1 MVLLY
6 QSVCFLDF
14 LTFNLDCRLVAYHN
28 HFWSMEVLLQIVVPP
43 LDFLV
48 GALGKVV
55 DYLDKLQLVDIQA
68 VVEGI
73 LLKDFEFY
81 DKKIIQERKY

>member
-28 HFWSMEVLLQIVVPP
+28 HFLSLVVLLQIVVPL

-48 GALGKVV
+48 GARGKEV
-55 DYLDKLQLVDIQA
+55 DYLDNLQLVDIQA

-73 LLKDFEFY
+73 LLKY
-81 DKKIIQERKY
+81 I

>member
-1 MVLLY
+1 MV
-6 QSVCFLDF
+6 
-14 LTFNLDCRLVAYHN
+14 
-28 HFWSMEVLLQIVVPP
+28 VLLQIVVPL

-48 GALGKVV
+48 GALGKEVG
-55 DYLDKLQLVDIQA
+55 YLDKSQLVDIQA

>member
-1 MVLLY
+1 MV
-6 QSVCFLDF
+6 
-14 LTFNLDCRLVAYHN
+14 
-28 HFWSMEVLLQIVVPP
+28 VLLQIVVPL

-73 LLKDFEFY
+73 LLKD
-81 DKKIIQERKY
+81 I